1 MNVPGRNERD
11 LSQFS
16 RAIDDLARGAT
27 NAIATDTFTLANGV
41 SRTKVPCENCS
52 AGALPRWVPITESAS
67 KAQLWLVSADRRSF
81 TVGHDMNSATDR
93 TFRYE
98 MRRA

>member
-1 MNVPGRNERD
+1 MNVPGQNEKD
-11 LSQFS
+11 LSLFA
-16 RAIDDLARGAT
+16 RAIGELARGAT
-27 NAIATDTFTLANGV
+27 NAIASSTFTLANGV
-41 SRTKVPCENCS
+41 SRTTVPCENGG

-67 KAQLWLVSADRRSF
+67 KATVWLISADRRSF
-81 TVGHDMNSATDR
+81 TVGHNLDAATDR

>member
-1 MNVPGRNERD
+1 MNVPGRNEKD
-11 LSQFS
+11 LSLFS

-27 NAIATDTFTLANGV
+27 NAIASSTFTLANGV
-41 SRTKVPCENCS
+41 TRTVVPCENCGP
-52 AGALPRWVPITESAS
+52 GALPRWVPITESAS

-81 TVGHDMNSATDR
+81 TVGHNLDAATDR
-93 TFRYE
+93 TFRFE

>member
-1 MNVPGRNERD
+1 MNVPGRNEKD
-11 LSQFS
+11 LSLFS

-27 NAIATDTFTLANGV
+27 NAIASNTFTLANGV
-41 SRTKVPCENCS
+41 SRTTVPCENCGP
-52 AGALPRWVPITESAS
+52 GALPRWVPITESAS

-81 TVGHDMNSATDR
+81 TVGHNLDAATDR
-93 TFRYE
+93 TFRFE

>member
-1 MNVPGRNERD
+1 MNVPGRNEKD
-11 LSQFS
+11 LSLFS

-27 NAIATDTFTLANGV
+27 NAISSDTFTLSNGV
-41 SRTKVPCENCS
+41 TRTVVPCENGGP
-52 AGALPRWVPITESAS
+52 GALPRWVPITESAS

-81 TVGHDMNSATDR
+81 TVGHNLDAATDR
-93 TFRYE
+93 TFRFE

>member
-1 MNVPGRNERD
+1 MNVPGRSEKD
-11 LSQFS
+11 LSLFS

-27 NAIATDTFTLANGV
+27 NAIASSTFTLANGV
-41 SRTKVPCENCS
+41 SRTVVPCENCG

-67 KAQLWLVSADRRSF
+67 KATVWLISADRRSF
-81 TVGHDMNSATDR
+81 TVGHNLDAATDR

>member
-1 MNVPGRNERD
+1 MNVPGRNEKD
-11 LSQFS
+11 LSLFS

-27 NAIATDTFTLANGV
+27 NAIASSTFTLANGV
-41 SRTKVPCENCS
+41 SRTTVPCENGGS
-52 AGALPRWVPITESAS
+52 GALPRWVPVTESAS
-67 KAQLWLVSADRRSF
+67 KATVWLISADRRSF
-81 TVGHDMNSATDR
+81 TVGHNLDSATDR

>member
-1 MNVPGRNERD
+1 MNVPGRNEKD
-11 LSQFS
+11 LSLFS

-27 NAIATDTFTLANGV
+27 NAISSATFTLANGV

-52 AGALPRWVPITESAS
+52 VGALPRWVPITESAS
-67 KAQLWLVSADRRSF
+67 KATVWLVSADRGSF
-81 TVGHDMNSATDR
+81 TVGHDLNPATDR
-93 TFRYE
+93 TFRFE

>member
-1 MNVPGRNERD
+1 MNVPGRNEKD
-11 LSQFS
+11 LSLFS

-27 NAIATDTFTLANGV
+27 NAIASSTFTLANGV
-41 SRTKVPCENCS
+41 TRTVVPCENGGP
-52 AGALPRWVPITESAS
+52 GALPRWVPITESAS

-81 TVGHDMNSATDR
+81 TVGHNLDAAIDR
-93 TFRYE
+93 TFRFE

>member
-1 MNVPGRNERD
+1 MNVPGRNETD
-11 LSQFS
+11 LAKFSQ
-16 RAIDDLARGAT
+16 AIDELARGGT
-27 NAIATDTFTLANGV
+27 NAIATGSFTLANGV
-41 SRTKVPCENCS
+41 SRTTVTCENGGP
-52 AGALPRWVPITESAS
+52 GALPRWVPITESAS
-67 KAQLWLVSADRRSF
+67 KATVWFISADRRSF